1 LKSEALRVAIVRD
14 TEILEIR
21 VTLPDPK
28 TAHALAIYLADQTVN
43 LNRAVN
49 AEGEQERLAAVEKEE
64 IAARARLDQSEAQW
78 TRLVAQ
84 QPFEVLQQ
92 SIQSTTY
99 LKGNLELQLLRA
111 EMDASDPQGPDP
123 DGDHARAKILRKQIA
138 DTEQQISREEA
149 LLAHRLAERDRLT
162 AERTDSQ
169 TAYAA
174 VENRLRQVRADLGYH
189 GERLRIIDPGVIP
202 ERPSSPSL
210 IPNVFAAFLLGM
222 VAAIVY
228 LMLSLSYQAQRAS
241 ARRSTLRLAAGS
253 ED

>member
-1 LKSEALRVAIVRD
+1 M
-14 TEILEIR
+14 
-21 VTLPDPK
+21 
-28 TAHALAIYLADQTVN
+28 
-43 LNRAVN
+43 
-49 AEGEQERLAAVEKEE
+49 EKEE
-64 IAARARLDQSEAQW
+64 VTARARLDRSEAEW

-92 SIQSTTY
+92 SIQSRTY
-99 LKGNLELQLLRA
+99 LKGNLELQLFRA

-123 DGDHARAKILRKQIA
+123 DGDRARAKILRKQIA
-138 DTEQQISREEA
+138 DTDQQIAAEEA
-149 LLAHRLAERDRLT
+149 LLSRRLAERDRLT
-162 AERTDSQ
+162 ADRTNSQ

-189 GERLRIIDPGVIP
+189 GERLRIIDPGVVP
-202 ERPSSPSL
+202 ERPSSPNV
-210 IPNVFAAFLLGM
+210 IPNVFAAFLLGI

-228 LMLSLSYQAQRAS
+228 LTLSLSYQVQRAS